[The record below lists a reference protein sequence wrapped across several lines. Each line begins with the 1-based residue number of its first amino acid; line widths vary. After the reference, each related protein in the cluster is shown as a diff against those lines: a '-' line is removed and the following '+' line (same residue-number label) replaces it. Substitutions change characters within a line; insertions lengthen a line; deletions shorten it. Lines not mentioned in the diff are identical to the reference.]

1 MCIES
6 DAGSRGVDMTIEVHV
21 TRGIEGHAPDIWLTV
36 SADIARPVI
45 VRLSI
50 AEAFELAFRL
60 QVEAAEAVKFDR
72 EDE

>member
-1 MCIES
+1 MMEPKDIEIH
-6 DAGSRGVDMTIEVHV
+6 A
-21 TRGIEGHAPDIWLTV
+21 TRGIEGHPPDIWLTV
-36 SADIARPVI
+36 GTDTF

-72 EDE
+72 ESKP

>member
-1 MCIES
+1 MLRADE
-6 DAGSRGVDMTIEVHV
+6 IEVRA
-21 TRGIEGHAPDIWLTV
+21 TSGIAGHPPDIWLFVGT
-36 SADIARPVI
+36 DTY

-72 EDE
+72 EPKL